1 MLHPAVRSLKAE
13 LKDSLEEL
21 QMAQA
26 ALRECITV
34 LCSTKPKLGS
44 ALEGKVD
51 QSFGDA
57 LSGAARERK
66 RERGRE
72 STTKANYINKSR
84 E

>member
-1 MLHPAVRSLKAE
+1 MRSLKAE

-34 LCSTKPKLGS
+34 LCSTKPKLRS

-66 RERGRE
+66 RERERE
-72 STTKANYINKSR
+72 RERKRTTTKTNYINKAR